1 MTAWSPPGVRRSRSA
16 AVLWR
21 VVGLG
26 LFLLCLVFTHAAAPD
41 VTGRHLVADSA
52 AFGLTGTATGTDAG
66 TGTVTGIDT
75 VQDRRSAAPDAL
87 PASGASGDHHHDHRQ
102 HTVEEC
108 ALGQP
113 PQGPDVDVPCLS
125 PLAPERTDGAPALT
139 RAPHLAGRD
148 FVVPIA
154 HAADTTILRV

>member
-1 MTAWSPPGVRRSRSA
+1 MFS
-16 AVLWR
+16 
-21 VVGLG
+21 
-26 LFLLCLVFTHAAAPD
+26 HAAAPD

-52 AFGLTGTATGTDAG
+52 ASGLTGTDGDSTSE
-66 TGTVTGIDT
+66 
-75 VQDRRSAAPDAL
+75 RHAAVPGAL
-87 PASGASGDHHHDHRQ
+87 PASGASDEHHHDHRQ

-113 PQGPDVDVPCLS
+113 PQGPDVDGPCLS
-125 PLAPERTDGAPALT
+125 PLAPEGNDGAPALT
-139 RAPHLAGRD
+139 RAPYLAGRD